1 MAVFNRKHCTL
12 LLYSGGALVRS
23 YNFSSVAACDAFI
36 LMNKELL
43 RQFTYEIKKAA

>member
-12 LLYSGGALVRS
+12 LLYSGGVLVRR
-23 YNFSSVAACDAFI
+23 YKFTSVTSCDAFI
-36 LMNKELL
+36 LKNKELL